1 MLVFKNECR
10 YLSIEML
17 LQNEIFEEYDQMVDN
32 RARQK
37 PPARQ
42 LKKKGRSDDQFNNEI
57 DLFGAAAQNQI
68 LLILEASKK
77 VSIPLLN

>member
-1 MLVFKNECR
+1 
-10 YLSIEML
+10 ML

-57 DLFGAAAQNQI
+57 DTFWRPPKSRKILFWR
-68 LLILEASKK
+68 
-77 VSIPLLN
+77 PLQKGQFHY